1 MKNMS
6 METNVASYI
15 VGSLNMGR
23 FGGSYDVSGTG
34 CRGAGRGGNKKQR
47 KKPLSIN
54 FTKL

>member
-15 VGSLNMGR
+15 VGSLNMGC